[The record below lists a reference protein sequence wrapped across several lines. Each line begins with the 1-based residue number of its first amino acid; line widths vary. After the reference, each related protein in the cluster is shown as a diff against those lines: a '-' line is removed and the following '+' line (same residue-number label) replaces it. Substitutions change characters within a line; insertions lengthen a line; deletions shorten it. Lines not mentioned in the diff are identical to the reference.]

1 MQKIF
6 KSLMAIALTSLM
18 AILIT
23 FNAAPAQALTLN
35 SSLVAATTEEVLTN
49 AAQKFLTSLL
59 NDYTD
64 KTQDAFDGNLKAAKK
79 TVSNLT
85 TLLEKAEKDGK
96 NVNQTKLAQ
105 VIKDSQKQLAELATS
120 FNGLAQKTE
129 DYDNN
134 LENTLENLLKLSR
147 GKVKENFNANE
158 NAFKGIAQAISS
170 LADDTDKAAQGKNL
184 FELVGDIGGHIK
196 TLNQAIN
203 VADKALKAFAG

>member
-96 NVNQTKLAQ
+96 NVNQAKLAQ

>member
-96 NVNQTKLAQ
+96 NVNQAKIAQ

>member
-1 MQKIF
+1 MQKIL
-6 KSLMAIALTSLM
+6 KRLVAIALTSLM
-18 AILIT
+18 AIFIT
-23 FNAAPAQALTLN
+23 FNAAPAQALSLN
-35 SSLVAATTEEVLTN
+35 NSLIAATTEEVLTN

-85 TLLEKAEKDGK
+85 NLLEKAEKDGK
-96 NVNQTKLAQ
+96 SVNQAKVAQ
-105 VIKDSQKQLAELATS
+105 VIKDSQKQLADLAAS

-129 DYDNN
+129 DYDTN
-134 LENTLENLLKLSR
+134 LENTLENLLKLTR
-147 GKVKENFNANE
+147 GQVKDNFTANE
-158 NAFKGIAQAISS
+158 NAFKGIAQAIAS
-170 LADDTDKAAQGKNL
+170 LADDTDKAAKGKDL

-203 VADKALKAFAG
+203 VADKAIKAFAG